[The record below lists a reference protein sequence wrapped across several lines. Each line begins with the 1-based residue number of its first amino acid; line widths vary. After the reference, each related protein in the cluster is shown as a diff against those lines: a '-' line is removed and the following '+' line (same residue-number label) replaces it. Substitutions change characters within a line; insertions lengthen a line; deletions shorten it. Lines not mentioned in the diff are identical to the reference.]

1 LINLDMHFSGA
12 IPGVVLEQRRSRRM
26 VDLKVAFAAWLQA
39 LVLALAGALF
49 VADIVQ
55 AQESPALVQQ

>member
-1 LINLDMHFSGA
+1 
-12 IPGVVLEQRRSRRM
+12 M
-26 VDLKVAFAAWLQA
+26 VDLKLAFAAWLQA